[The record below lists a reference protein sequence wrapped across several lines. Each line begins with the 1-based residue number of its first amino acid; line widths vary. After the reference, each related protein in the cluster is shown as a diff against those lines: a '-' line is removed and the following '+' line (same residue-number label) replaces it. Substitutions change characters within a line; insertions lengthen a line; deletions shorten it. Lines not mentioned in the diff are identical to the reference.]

1 VAVDIAWHE
10 MIMASGFGHLFVQ
23 VIQDLG
29 LKRTQRLLHAMVSSG
44 CHRQGCGV
52 RGSEQSR
59 EGLDN

>member
-1 VAVDIAWHE
+1 
-10 MIMASGFGHLFVQ
+10 MASGFGHLFVQ